1 MCDDFQKQKGR
12 KIGRGWKEDKK
23 DRKENLHLKFKQV
36 LHLNTAGVWGRQHV
50 DGLCV
55 CELPGWFLDTAP

>member
-12 KIGRGWKEDKK
+12 EIGRSWKEDKK
-23 DRKENLHLKFKQV
+23 DRKENVHLKFKQV
-36 LHLNTAGVWGRQHV
+36 LHLDTAGVWGGQHV
-50 DGLCV
+50 DALCV